1 MGSEGAMPETAT
13 PGAGRP
19 LSDLRVLDLTL
30 ARAGPTCVRHLAD
43 WGADVIRIEPPDPG
57 GEDVAGRRQGSDFQ
71 NLHRNKRAIRLDLKH
86 SDGHALFMRLVGTAD
101 VVVENMRPA
110 VKHRLKVAWDDVR
123 AVNPRIVYGSISGF
137 GQAGPYGQ
145 RAGVDQIAQGMGG
158 LMSIT
163 GHPGQGPLR
172 VGIPIADLTA
182 GTLLALGIMM
192 ALHERMRT
200 GEGRWVTTSL
210 LEAQIFM
217 LDFQA
222 ARWLMDREIAPQA
235 GNDHPT
241 GIPTGVFP
249 TSDGHIN
256 IAASGGRLWT
266 RFCAAIGHPEWA
278 EKPEWKTQRGRSAHR
293 LAINATIAEITRQR
307 HAAHWIE
314 LFEAAGIPCGPIY
327 GIDEV
332 FADPQ
337 VTFLGMATP
346 MHRPARDKRDVVAS
360 PITISGRSKD
370 IRLPTPDA
378 GEHTEEILREL
389 GCSETEIAALKRN
402 GVV

>member
-1 MGSEGAMPETAT
+1 MPQTAPT
-13 PGAGRP
+13 GAGVP
-19 LSDLRVLDLTL
+19 LSGLRVLDLTL

-43 WGADVIRIEPPDPG
+43 WGADVIRIEPPDAG
-57 GEDVAGRRQGSDFQ
+57 GEDVAGKRQGSDFQ
-71 NLHRNKRAIRLDLKH
+71 NLHRNKRAIRLDLKRPE
-86 SDGHALFMRLVGTAD
+86 GHALFMRLVGTAD
-101 VVVENMRPA
+101 VVVENMRPS

-123 AVNPRIVYGSISGF
+123 VVNPRIVYGSISGF
-137 GQAGPYGQ
+137 GQAGPYGK

-182 GTLLALGIMM
+182 GNLLALGIML
-192 ALHERMRT
+192 ALFERMRT

-222 ARWLMDREIAPQA
+222 ARWLMDREVAPQA

-249 TSDGHIN
+249 ASDGDIN

-266 RFCAAIGHPEWA
+266 RFCEAIGHQEWA
-278 EKPEWKTQRGRSAHR
+278 EKPEWKNQKGRSADR
-293 LAINATIAEITRQR
+293 AAINAAIAEITRQR
-307 HAAHWIE
+307 PAAHWIE
-314 LFEAAGIPCGPIY
+314 LFETAGIPCGPIY
-327 GIDEV
+327 RIDQV

-337 VTFLGMATP
+337 VKFLGMAAP
-346 MHRPARDKRDVVAS
+346 MYHAARDKRDVVAS
-360 PITISGRSKD
+360 PINISGRSKE

-378 GEHTEEILREL
+378 GEHTDQVLGEL
-389 GCSETEIAALKRN
+389 GCSDAEIAELRRK